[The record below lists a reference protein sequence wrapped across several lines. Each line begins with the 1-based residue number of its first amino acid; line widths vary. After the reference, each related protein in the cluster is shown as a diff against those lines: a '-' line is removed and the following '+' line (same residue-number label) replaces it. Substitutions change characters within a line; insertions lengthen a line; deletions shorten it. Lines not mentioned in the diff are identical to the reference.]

1 MASTDSISAEQ
12 LSATDL
18 RSHPIWQFR
27 MDAEGNEDVDESHVT
42 PSAAPLALGSFG
54 SYIVAATYGLKNG
67 ANLPGSVQ
75 VDVLG
80 QKVHFTPAVVY
91 AKGKAV
97 DALAHDA
104 ELRLARITQTSN
116 TRPLNWQLAVPFHG
130 ERAVRRGRI
139 AKSTFGKA
147 MATLVQLFL
156 LRLSGR
162 RR

>member
-1 MASTDSISAEQ
+1 VASTESISADQ
-12 LSATDL
+12 LSATDFQL
-18 RSHPIWQFR
+18 HPIWQFR
-27 MDAEGNEDVDESHVT
+27 TNAEGDADADESHVT
-42 PSAAPLALGSFG
+42 PSTEPLALGSFG

-75 VDVLG
+75 VDMLG
-80 QKVHFTPAVVY
+80 QKVFFTPVVVY

-104 ELRLARITQTSN
+104 ALLLARITKTAN
-116 TRPLNWQLAVPFHG
+116 TQPLKWELAVVFHG
-130 ERAVRRGRI
+130 ERAARRGRI
-139 AKSTFGKA
+139 ARSKFGRA
-147 MATLVQLFL
+147 LALLVQLFL